1 MPAGNITDPSKMT
14 VVAVEGTMADIH
26 TLVQASL
33 RSSLATGDSLY
44 DLNFV
49 RSVNGNKVICY
60 IMFEDQ

>member
-1 MPAGNITDPSKMT
+1 MPAGAVQDPSKLT
-14 VVAVEGTMADIH
+14 VIAVEGTMANIH

-33 RSSLATGDSLY
+33 RSSLAANDSLY
-44 DLNFV
+44 NLTFV